1 MLTEI
6 LQQIN
11 KEKVWKGACY
21 FLVIVVTLM
30 IQNLLMP
37 HLTILKVRPL
47 IIPAAAVAVGMF
59 EGGTYGAVF
68 GLFLGFFADMSFAEN
83 TVLFLVIMALLGFT
97 AGFAADFILNRTFLP
112 FMAAVFAGLL
122 FTAVI
127 QMIRPFIVGSGAGRV
142 ILTGLLQTVWSMP
155 FAALYYPVIRAIS
168 RHFDGPSERKD
179 RDHI

>member
-59 EGGTYGAVF
+59 EGGT
-68 GLFLGFFADMSFAEN
+68 
-83 TVLFLVIMALLGFT
+83 
-97 AGFAADFILNRTFLP
+97 
-112 FMAAVFAGLL
+112 
-122 FTAVI
+122 
-127 QMIRPFIVGSGAGRV
+127 
-142 ILTGLLQTVWSMP
+142 
-155 FAALYYPVIRAIS
+155 
-168 RHFDGPSERKD
+168 
-179 RDHI
+179 

>member
-1 MLTEI
+1 
-6 LQQIN
+6 
-11 KEKVWKGACY
+11 
-21 FLVIVVTLM
+21 
-30 IQNLLMP
+30 
-37 HLTILKVRPL
+37 
-47 IIPAAAVAVGMF
+47 MF

-142 ILTGLLQTVWSMP
+142 ILTGLLQTVWSLP

>member
-1 MLTEI
+1 VLAEI

-11 KEKVWKGACY
+11 KEKVWKGVCY
-21 FLVIVVTLM
+21 FLVILGTLM

-59 EGGTYGAVF
+59 EGGTYGAIF

-83 TVLFLVIMALLGFT
+83 TVLFLVIMGVLGFA
-97 AGFAADFILNRTFLP
+97 AGFAADFYLNRTFIP
-112 FMAAVFAGLL
+112 FMAAAFAGLL

-127 QMIRPFIVGSGAGRV
+127 QMIRPFIMGSGAGRV
-142 ILTGLLQTVWSMP
+142 ILTGLLQTVWALP

>member
-1 MLTEI
+1 
-6 LQQIN
+6 
-11 KEKVWKGACY
+11 
-21 FLVIVVTLM
+21 
-30 IQNLLMP
+30 
-37 HLTILKVRPL
+37 
-47 IIPAAAVAVGMF
+47 
-59 EGGTYGAVF
+59 
-68 GLFLGFFADMSFAEN
+68 MSFAEN

-112 FMAAVFAGLL
+112 FMTAAFAGLL

-142 ILTGLLQTVWSMP
+142 ILTGLLQTVWSLP